1 MKGGCLLFNFCP
13 TSKQKAL
20 KPSAAAQILSLSTPA
35 PCSYSAC
42 PSGGPAYNNNHTETN
57 MDIVKYACVQNED
70 TGAVQ
75 NVVSLQEMSWA
86 ACVAPCAMSGVKSL
100 PRCQEG
106 LSEV

>member
-1 MKGGCLLFNFCP
+1 
-13 TSKQKAL
+13 
-20 KPSAAAQILSLSTPA
+20 
-35 PCSYSAC
+35 
-42 PSGGPAYNNNHTETN
+42 

-106 LSEV
+106 LSEVWVQQGEAKKDAVTYDSRALQKHCS